1 MRRHSLPEV
10 HKLRQAPHPFIPR
23 LASSFKNVE
32 RQDINPSQY
41 PTAGQ
46 DSFVPSLIDISY
58 IQGILANVDNFAQ
71 NSSCE
76 IFELRSSSS
85 EMAAGHWLKVVD
97 DADVQ
102 RFLQVSD
109 HYTCLFFKDYF
120 SWKGS

>member
-23 LASSFKNVE
+23 LASSFKDVE

-41 PTAGQ
+41 PTAGH
-46 DSFVPSLIDISY
+46 DSFIPSLIDISY

-85 EMAAGHWLKVVD
+85 DMAAGHWLKAAD

-102 RFLQVSD
+102 RFLQVS
-109 HYTCLFFKDYF
+109 HRYTSLFFEDY
-120 SWKGS
+120 SS